1 MNPDPATRKSIRS
14 AMFVPGYMKK
24 FLDKAVTFQA
34 DALILDLEDSVPDP
48 FKEDARKYIAEY
60 LEADRFHQEVYIR
73 VNDLES
79 GLLAKDL
86 DAVLHRNTTGIM
98 FTKVHDERD
107 IIYFD
112 KLLRQMEQDRGFKIG
127 KFTMF
132 PLIETGSA
140 VLRAYDIATASPRVI
155 GLAFGGED
163 YLTDL
168 DGLHKEHGT
177 SLIVPRSLI
186 VMAARSAHV
195 DAVDTPYLDIRNL
208 EGFRR
213 EVEQARELGFSGQ
226 LVLHPEQIA
235 IANEIFSPSDE
246 EIKEARRIMAA
257 IEESSAKGLGVTL
270 LDGKLVGPPMRK
282 RAVNVLR
289 KAERIAMTSVGRKTT
304 P

>member
-1 MNPDPATRKSIRS
+1 
-14 AMFVPGYMKK
+14 MFVPGYMKK
-24 FLDKAVTFQA
+24 FLEKATAFEA
-34 DALILDLEDSVPDP
+34 DALILDLEDSVPDA
-48 FKEDARKYIAEY
+48 FKQDARVFIRKY

-79 GLLAKDL
+79 GLLARDL
-86 DAVLHRNTTGIM
+86 DAVLRANTTGIM
-98 FTKVHDERD
+98 FTKVHDQKD

-112 KLLRQMEQDRGFKIG
+112 KLLRQMEQDRGFEIG
-127 KFTMF
+127 KFTIF

-140 VLRAYDIATASPRVI
+140 VLRAYDIATASPRVVA
-155 GLAFGGED
+155 LAFGGED

-186 VMAARSAHV
+186 VMAARSAHIDV
-195 DAVDTPYLDIRNL
+195 LDTPYLDIRNL
-208 EGFRR
+208 DGFRK

-235 IANEIFSPSDE
+235 IANDIFSPSTE
-246 EIKEARRIMAA
+246 EIDEARRIMAA
-257 IEESSAKGLGVTL
+257 IEKSSANGLGVTL

-282 RAVNVLR
+282 RAANVLK
-289 KAERIAMTSVGRKTT
+289 KAERIAHTSGRSSIAKLA
-304 P
+304 

>member
-1 MNPDPATRKSIRS
+1 MNTDPIIRKSIRS
-14 AMFVPGYMKK
+14 AMFVPGYMTK
-24 FLDKAVTFQA
+24 FLEKATTFEA

-48 FKEDARKYIAEY
+48 FKQDARQFIAQY
-60 LEADRFHQEVYIR
+60 LNADRFHQEVYIR

-86 DAVLHRNTTGIM
+86 DAVLHRNITGIM

-112 KLLRQMEQDRGFKIG
+112 KLLRQMEQDRGFEIG

-140 VLRAYDIATASPRVI
+140 VLRAYQIATASPRVVA
-155 GLAFGGED
+155 LAFGGED

-177 SLIVPRSLI
+177 SLLVPRSLI
-186 VMAARSAHV
+186 VIAARSAHI
-195 DAVDTPYLDIRNL
+195 DAVDTPYLNIRNP
-208 EGFRR
+208 EGFRK

-226 LVLHPEQIA
+226 LVLHPTQID
-235 IANEIFSPSDE
+235 IANEIFSPSIE
-246 EIKEARRIMAA
+246 EINEARRIMEA
-257 IEESSAKGLGVTL
+257 IEKSSAEGLGVTL

-282 RAVNVLR
+282 RAVNVLK
-289 KAERIAMTSVGRKTT
+289 KAERISKTSNGVI

>member
-1 MNPDPATRKSIRS
+1 
-14 AMFVPGYMKK
+14 MFVPGYMKK
-24 FLDKAVTFQA
+24 FLEKATEFNA

-48 FKEDARKYIAEY
+48 FKQDARQLIGEY
-60 LEADRFHQEVYIR
+60 LDAGRFHQEVYVR

-86 DAVLHRNTTGIM
+86 DAVLKPNTSGIM

-112 KLLRQMEQDRGFKIG
+112 KLLRQIEMDRGFEIG
-127 KFTMF
+127 KFSMF

-140 VLRAYDIATASPRVI
+140 ILRAYEIAIASPRLI

-168 DGLHKEHGT
+168 DGLHKEHGI

-186 VMAARSAHV
+186 VIAARSARIDV
-195 DAVDTPYLDIRNL
+195 VDTPYLDIRNL
-208 EGFRR
+208 GGFRK

-226 LVLHPEQIA
+226 LVLHPDQIA
-235 IANEIFSPSDE
+235 IANEIFSPSPK
-246 EIKEARRIMAA
+246 EIDEARRIMAA

-282 RAVNVLR
+282 RAINVLS
-289 KAERIAMTSVGRKTT
+289 KAERIAATFADSRASS
-304 P
+304 